1 MIRFAKLKCR
11 EVCQLAPMAV
21 LALLAAT
28 ANFAEAGSSRKERS
42 IESITTRAAGEPAM
56 AIVSLR
62 SQRITVY
69 DADGWIMRAAV
80 SSGQAGRE
88 TPAGVFSVI
97 QKDAEHHSNLY
108 DDAYMP
114 HMQRLTWSGIALHGG
129 LLPGHPASHGCIRL
143 PYDFAAHLF
152 DLTKLGM
159 RVIVAPS
166 EVAPISIA
174 HPALFEPRPD
184 ARDAAAA
191 RVSEAEEA
199 AKKADQ
205 ARLAALTASR
215 ELAQATMPLRRMRN
229 LKLIEE
235 QRLASAERSI
245 TSADSIE
252 AKEAAEAAK
261 ANSKAKIAELD
272 AQLAPAEAE
281 LQPKINALATARKAV
296 IAAEAARVEAE
307 EVAHALARAPE
318 PVSVLVSRKTQRL
331 YVRQAFE
338 PVFDTPIT
346 IRDPDLP
353 IGTHVFTALERGGGK
368 GDMQWSVVSL
378 VGSNVGM
385 TETQGTTYKTP
396 DAPANE
402 TDLSSAKGALDRVI
416 IPEDAVD
423 RITQLV
429 FPRSSLIISDEGPS
443 PETGHGTEFVIVM
456 SDEPQGGL
464 AHRRRGS
471 DIGVRHGSRRDR
483 FYWRSPFGNSYSS
496 W

>member
-1 MIRFAKLKCR
+1 
-11 EVCQLAPMAV
+11 
-21 LALLAAT
+21 
-28 ANFAEAGSSRKERS
+28 
-42 IESITTRAAGEPAM
+42 
-56 AIVSLR
+56 
-62 SQRITVY
+62 
-69 DADGWIMRAAV
+69 
-80 SSGQAGRE
+80 
-88 TPAGVFSVI
+88 
-97 QKDAEHHSNLY
+97 
-108 DDAYMP
+108 
-114 HMQRLTWSGIALHGG
+114 
-129 LLPGHPASHGCIRL
+129 
-143 PYDFAAHLF
+143 
-152 DLTKLGM
+152 
-159 RVIVAPS
+159 
-166 EVAPISIA
+166 
-174 HPALFEPRPD
+174 
-184 ARDAAAA
+184 
-191 RVSEAEEA
+191 
-199 AKKADQ
+199 
-205 ARLAALTASR
+205 
-215 ELAQATMPLRRMRN
+215 MRN

-385 TETQGTTYKTP
+385 TETQGTTYKAP

-429 FPRSSLIISDEGPS
+429 SPRSSLIISDEGPS